1 MKSTAEL
8 GRLLDVR
15 DAAAYMDM
23 TEGQLRRHIA
33 ARRVRVLHPGR
44 KVQIYESW
52 LDEFRATFTVEPA
65 PSVRGVVPA
74 APPAAER
81 PTGLRGLMPPQRLI
95 RVQ

>member
-1 MKSTAEL
+1 MKPTSSL
-8 GRLLDVR
+8 GRLLTVA
-15 DAAAYMDM
+15 DAAAYLDM
-23 TEGQLRRHIA
+23 TEAQLRRHIA

-65 PSVRGVVPA
+65 ASVRGVVPA
-74 APPAAER
+74 VPPASER
-81 PTGLRGLMPPQRLI
+81 PTGLRGLMPAQRLI